1 MSEPL
6 RSAAA
11 DAEDTPPLPS
21 NAEDRR
27 AAAAL
32 SSLDAHHDED
42 DDGKPERGA
51 NSNIDQEALVR
62 AISRLELAK
71 KGGASG
77 GGGSGGGAGGGGE
90 KGKGKDAK
98 EGGKEE
104 VGGRKVKVEAADVGL
119 LVSEISSVWY
129 RVWVF
134 SGWEAWLGSLAGK
147 IEEGL
152 GPKGG
157 ERTC

>member
-1 MSEPL
+1 M
-6 RSAAA
+6 
-11 DAEDTPPLPS
+11 
-21 NAEDRR
+21 
-27 AAAAL
+27 
-32 SSLDAHHDED
+32 
-42 DDGKPERGA
+42 
-51 NSNIDQEALVR
+51 R

-90 KGKGKDAK
+90 KGKGKDGK

-134 SGWEAWLGSLAGK
+134 SGWEDWLGRL
-147 IEEGL
+147 
-152 GPKGG
+152 
-157 ERTC
+157 RRV